1 MRILIVNKFYY
12 PRGGDC
18 TAVFSTEQLLKD
30 KGHEVAIFSMQKP
43 ENVPSLWEKYFPK
56 EVSFSVNTG
65 FFSAVGRIFYS
76 PETVRKFKRL
86 LADFQPDVV
95 HLHNIHSYLSPVV
108 AQIAHQK
115 GIRVVWTLHDYKL
128 ICPSYTC
135 LRNGKICEAC
145 FKKKFNVIRHKC
157 MKNSHIASILA
168 YMEAR
173 WWNRNKLSRLTK
185 TFVSPSRFLK
195 SKMTEAGFSPEQIEV
210 LPNFMPNKLAWSTEK
225 EDYYCY
231 TGRLSE
237 EKGLDVLLE
246 AASQLPY
253 KLKIIGDGPLGA
265 QYRKTFSH
273 PQIEFC
279 GFLPKDELYP
289 IVQKARFL
297 VVPSIWY
304 ENNPFSIIEA
314 LCMGTPVL
322 GAKTGGIPELLEAG
336 KNGDLFT
343 PGDNAQLRDKI
354 EALFTSGENAFDYKN
369 IASEAYN
376 KFAPDTFYN
385 KLINIY
391 SHF

>member
-1 MRILIVNKFYY
+1 MKVLIVNKFYY

-18 TAVFSTEQLLKD
+18 TAVFGTERLLKD
-30 KGHEVAIFSMQKP
+30 NGHEVAIFSMQKP
-43 ENVPSLWEKYFPK
+43 ENTPSTWEKYFPK
-56 EVSFSVNTG
+56 EVSFSVMTG

-108 AQIAHQK
+108 AQVAHQK

-135 LRNGKICEAC
+135 LRKGKICEAC
-145 FKKKFNVIRHKC
+145 FRNKCNVIRYKC

-168 YMEAR
+168 YMEAC
-173 WWNRNKLSRLTK
+173 WWNRKKLSRLTK
-185 TFVSPSRFLK
+185 TFVSPSLFLK
-195 SKMTEAGFSPEQIEV
+195 SKMTEAGFSSEQIEV
-210 LPNFMPNKLAWSTEK
+210 LPNFMPDKLAWSAEK

-246 AASQLPY
+246 AASQLPF
-253 KLKIIGDGPLGA
+253 KLKIIGGGPLAA
-265 QYRKTFSH
+265 QYRETFSH

-279 GFLPKDELYP
+279 GYLPKDELYP
-289 IVQKARFL
+289 VVQKARFL

-322 GAKTGGIPELLEAG
+322 GAKIGGIPELIEERENGFLFRA
-336 KNGDLFT
+336 GDLSDLIEKIHACFELF
-343 PGDNAQLRDKI
+343 NKKEIFQRIAAAAQ
-354 EALFTSGENAFDYKN
+354 
-369 IASEAYN
+369 N
-376 KFAPDTFYN
+376 KFSSETFYT
-385 KLINIY
+385 KLMNIY
-391 SHF
+391 GS